1 MSDGNSP
8 AADFKESRVRL
19 EIQIYAAIIALQY
32 STNRFLLVVL
42 LVVYGVRGQRR
53 STTMS
58 IPYLLRSYSRRTPH
72 SGPRGVAC
80 GS

>member
-42 LVVYGVRGQRR
+42 LVVRHDGDLDG
-53 STTMS
+53 
-58 IPYLLRSYSRRTPH
+58 
-72 SGPRGVAC
+72 GF
-80 GS
+80 